1 MKLFSISPPVSD
13 EVGSAGHSR
22 PILAVKYQGQR
33 LTYAVFR
40 NGKYEFSV
48 EPDVGEAVDEGL
60 VKVKFDLDYD
70 NEPIGIVLSDTAPEM
85 SPS

>member
-13 EVGSAGHSR
+13 EAGSEGHSR
-22 PILAVKYQGQR
+22 PILAVKYHGQR

-48 EPDVGEAVDEGL
+48 EPNVGDAVDEGL
-60 VKVKFDLDYD
+60 VVMRFDLDYD
-70 NEPIGIVLSDTAPEM
+70 NEPIGIVLSDAHAEV
-85 SPS
+85 SPD